1 MSTLTEL
8 IEQAEHLLWVI
19 ARSDVEGLSAPRSD
33 ILCRLEA
40 LERRAREIGVT
51 DLYSRV
57 LRQGASLT
65 KIML

>member
-19 ARSDVEGLSAPRSD
+19 ARSDVEGLSAPRSL
-33 ILCRLEA
+33 ILGGLEA

-57 LRQGASLT
+57 LQQGASLT
-65 KIML
+65 KIVV